1 MRTAVVIAGGDAPPL
16 DVLDDLPDSIWV
28 VGADSG
34 ADRARELG
42 LELDLIIGDMDS
54 VSAEAIGAHPDTA
67 VVRFPT
73 DKDATDLE
81 LALDAVVEH
90 DDIDRVIVLGGTGG
104 RLDHF
109 LATGLI
115 LANPRYA
122 HVDIQWLAHPGRVTV
137 IHEHARLHGG
147 SGAQVSLLP
156 VGGDVVGVTTTG
168 LRWPLERETLRFGS
182 SRGVSNEFSA
192 AVATIS
198 IEAGVLLAVQ
208 PNAE

>member
-1 MRTAVVIAGGDAPPL
+1 MRTAVVIAGGEAPPL

-28 VGADSG
+28 VGVDSG
-34 ADRARELG
+34 ADRARQLG
-42 LELDLIIGDMDS
+42 LKPDLIIGDMDS
-54 VSAEAIGAHPDTA
+54 VSAEAIDADTE
-67 VVRFPT
+67 VMRFPA

-81 LALDAVVEH
+81 LALDAVTER
-90 DDIDRVIVLGGTGG
+90 DDIDRVIVVGGTGG

-115 LANPRYA
+115 LANPRFA

-147 SGAQVSLLP
+147 VGAHVSLLP

-168 LRWPLERETLRFGS
+168 LRWQLEREVLRFGT
-182 SRGVSNEFSA
+182 SRGVSNEFVA
-192 AVATIS
+192 AVATVS

-208 PNAE
+208 PIAE

>member
-1 MRTAVVIAGGDAPPL
+1 MRTAVVIAGGEAPPL
-16 DVLDDLPDSIWV
+16 DVLDDLPDTIWV
-28 VGADSG
+28 VGVDSG

-42 LELDLIIGDMDS
+42 LKPDLIVGDMDS
-54 VSAEAIGAHPDTA
+54 VSPEGIDTDAE
-67 VVRFPT
+67 VMRFPT

-81 LALDAVVEH
+81 LALDAVTER

-115 LANPRYA
+115 LANPRFA

-147 SGAQVSLLP
+147 VGAHVSLLP
-156 VGGDVVGVTTTG
+156 IGGDVLGVTTTG
-168 LRWPLERETLRFGS
+168 LRWQLDHEVLRFGT
-182 SRGVSNEFSA
+182 SRGVSNEFVA
-192 AVATIS
+192 AVATVS
-198 IEAGVLLAVQ
+198 IKAGVLLAVQ
-208 PNAE
+208 PIAE

>member
-1 MRTAVVIAGGDAPPL
+1 MRTAVVIAGGEAPPL
-16 DVLDDLPDSIWV
+16 DVLDDLPDSAWV
-28 VGADSG
+28 VGVDSG
-34 ADRARELG
+34 ADQARELG
-42 LELDLIIGDMDS
+42 LKPDLIVGDMDS
-54 VSAEAIGAHPDTA
+54 VSAEAIDADA
-67 VVRFPT
+67 EVMRFPT

-81 LALDAVVEH
+81 LALDAVTER
-90 DDIDRVIVLGGTGG
+90 DDIDRVIVVGGTGG

-115 LANPRYA
+115 LANPRFA

-147 SGAQVSLLP
+147 VGAHVSLLP

-168 LRWPLERETLRFGS
+168 LRWQLEREILRFGT
-182 SRGVSNEFSA
+182 SRGVSNEFVA
-192 AVATIS
+192 AVATVS

-208 PNAE
+208 PIAD